1 MESLQRTVLTLA
13 NSREAEREVG
23 GQASHCYLASTKSRS
38 SKTDKIV
45 IFTFHINVTS
55 EEEGK
60 KIIIKER
67 IFSTNSFSCS
77 CPELSIYMI
86 IQGLPNIKIG
96 PS

>member
-60 KIIIKER
+60 KNHNQGKN
-67 IFSTNSFSCS
+67 IFYQFFLLLMSRTFNLYDY
-77 CPELSIYMI
+77 PR
-86 IQGLPNIKIG
+86 